1 MGANVS
7 PRRSGSKRCDRDSGP
22 IDQQVNVNNT
32 DRSWQHLPRIDE
44 LRWQLLLLML
54 RSSFLLATVPFVLAC
69 SGQTEG
75 VKQPAWTTWKGSGV
89 SLAHPV
95 EWTADGSGAQGTTVA
110 FMSPMDSGDVFRENV
125 SLRLEE
131 TQEKDLHAYVGT
143 SEQWITKELQKGV
156 LIHSGATRN
165 STGELHQLEYTAE
178 VSGLPVHCK
187 QVVRLRGGKAYWLT
201 FMAHADAWDEML
213 YIADAVM
220 DSFKW
225 VDK

>member
-1 MGANVS
+1 MTMVRAD
-7 PRRSGSKRCDRDSGP
+7 RRTSLAVAP
-22 IDQQVNVNNT
+22 
-32 DRSWQHLPRIDE
+32 
-44 LRWQLLLLML
+44 LML
-54 RSSFLLATVPFVLAC
+54 RSSLLLTCSAFALVVL
-69 SGQTEG
+69 GQADAP
-75 VKQPAWTTWKGSGV
+75 KPPAWTTWKGAGV
-89 SLAHPV
+89 ALAHPV
-95 EWTADGSGAQGTTVA
+95 EWTADGSGVQGTTVA

-143 SEQWITKELQKGV
+143 SEQWITMELPKGV

-178 VSGLPVHCK
+178 ISGLPVHCK

-201 FMAHADAWDEML
+201 FMAHADAWEEML

>member
-1 MGANVS
+1 MNNAN
-7 PRRSGSKRCDRDSGP
+7 
-22 IDQQVNVNNT
+22 
-32 DRSWQHLPRIDE
+32 RSWQHLAGIDE

-54 RSSFLLATVPFVLAC
+54 RSSFLLASIPFVLAC

-95 EWTADGSGAQGTTVA
+95 EWAADASGAQGTLVA
-110 FMSPMDSGDVFRENV
+110 FMSPMDSGDVFQENV
-125 SLRLEE
+125 SLMVEE
-131 TQEKDLHAYVGT
+131 TKSEDLNAYVGT
-143 SEQWITKELQKGV
+143 TEQWITKELPKGV

-165 STGELHQLEYTAE
+165 STGELHQLEYTGD
-178 VSGLPVHCK
+178 VSGQPVHCK

-220 DSFKW
+220 DSFNW
-225 VDK
+225 LE